1 MITTALLA
9 ILTFT
14 IDGILFLFSALGPIP
29 ENSAVITGIET
40 IGAYLSPLANVLPL
54 TTIFAILAFE
64 VIFET
69 SYLAYKF
76 IRWGYQKIPF
86 IN

>member
-1 MITTALLA
+1 MITASLLA
-9 ILTFT
+9 ILTFA
-14 IDGILFLFSALGPIP
+14 IDGVILLFSAFGDIP
-29 ENSAVITGIET
+29 SDSNIIQGIQT
-40 IGAYLSPLANVLPL
+40 IGGYLAPLDNVLPL
-54 TTIFAILAFE
+54 STIFAILAFE

-69 SYLAYKF
+69 SYFGYKL